1 MAPSEVLCCEGAAP
15 RGRESSGE
23 SGAAAGDDR
32 EGELSISISHI
43 RASLYHHHPSLPS
56 QTLLGPPQPRSH
68 PCPLTPDVSSQYI
81 IPLILS
87 RTSSHPLVPPHI
99 PPHPSQPLQTD
110 SYCSRSPPRMFYFPP
125 PHVLLPPCFR
135 LLRSA
140 ESFAVKWRRGRRW
153 RRRSSARR
161 REPPSRLPH
170 SSSRR
175 GLITDE
181 PSSWQSRC
189 QDAHRTLAPLHF
201 GRLLLMTMMSSL
213 PHQSSHHQAAIKPSP
228 HLARGRPVIKLRFRT
243 PLSRSAQFLGCPL

>member
-15 RGRESSGE
+15 RGRESSGG
-23 SGAAAGDDR
+23 SGAAAADDR

-43 RASLYHHHPSLPS
+43 RASLHHHNPSLPS
-56 QTLLGPPQPRSH
+56 QALLGPPQPRAH
-68 PCPLTPDVSSQYI
+68 PCPVTPDVSSQYI

-87 RTSSHPLVPPHI
+87 RTSHTSQHPTTPFSTTSNGL
-99 PPHPSQPLQTD
+99 
-110 SYCSRSPPRMFYFPP
+110 
-125 PHVLLPPCFR
+125 VLLALHPPTCFISPCFR

-153 RRRSSARR
+153 RRRSYARR

-181 PSSWQSRC
+181 PSPCHSRC
-189 QDAHRTLAPLHF
+189 HDAPRTLAPLHF

-213 PHQSSHHQAAIKPSP
+213 PHQSSHHQAST
-228 HLARGRPVIKLRFRT
+228 RGRVE
-243 PLSRSAQFLGCPL
+243 C